1 MSALEAA
8 RHIARCLEED
18 GLAYAIG
25 GALALTVHALP
36 RETADVDIS
45 IYARDDDL
53 PKVIDALERAGVMID
68 RADATRSQQRIG
80 MFTGRAGRRLVDVFM
95 HGHPQFEES
104 YRRRVRVEVAPGEP
118 MWFVS
123 VEDFCVNKLL
133 FARGKDIPDLE
144 HVFAA
149 HPELDVPYVRHWLAQ
164 MVPADDRRFAI
175 LDDLERRFAA
185 RC

>member
-1 MSALEAA
+1 VSALETA

-36 RETADVDIS
+36 RETADIDIS
-45 IYARDDDL
+45 IFASDDDL
-53 PKVIDALERAGVMID
+53 PRVIDALERAGVMID
-68 RADATRSQQRIG
+68 RPDAQRAQQRTG

-95 HGHPQFEES
+95 HAHPHFIES
-104 YRRRVRVEVAPGEP
+104 ARRRVSVEIAPGESV
-118 MWFVS
+118 WFVS

-133 FARGKDIPDLE
+133 FARGKDLPDLE

-149 HPELDVPYVRHWLAQ
+149 HPDLDVVYVRHWLSQ
-164 MVPADDRRFAI
+164 MVPAGDRRFAI
-175 LDDLERRFAA
+175 LDDLVRRFIPA
-185 RC
+185 R

>member
-1 MSALEAA
+1 MSALETA

-18 GLAYAIG
+18 GIAYAIG

-45 IYARDDDL
+45 IFAGEPEL
-53 PKVIDALERAGVMID
+53 PRVIDALERAGVMID
-68 RADATRSQQRIG
+68 RADAARSQQRIG
-80 MFTGRAGRRLVDVFM
+80 MFTGRAGKRLVEVFM
-95 HGHPQFEES
+95 HAHPQFEASE
-104 YRRRVRVEVAPGEP
+104 RRRVRVEVAPGEA

-123 VEDFCVNKLL
+123 VEDFCINKLL

-149 HPELDVPYVRHWLAQ
+149 HPDLDISYIRTWLSQ
-164 MVPADDRRFAI
+164 MVPAGDRRFAI
-175 LDDLERRFAA
+175 LDELERRFVAG
-185 RC
+185 